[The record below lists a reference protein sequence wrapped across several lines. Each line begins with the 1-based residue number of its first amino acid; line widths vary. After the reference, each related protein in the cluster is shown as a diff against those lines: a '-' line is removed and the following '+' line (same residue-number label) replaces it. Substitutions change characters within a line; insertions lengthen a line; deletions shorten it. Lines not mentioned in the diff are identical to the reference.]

1 MKIKFCGM
9 SIKQIKDKF
18 KKADKGWKI
27 AFYVSQ
33 TVAIGLIIGG
43 FFCPPMGSIDG
54 SVLTAVG
61 ELFLFPTLYAAV
73 HIIMSGQDLKI
84 QKGDFTISSNK
95 DEEK

>member
-1 MKIKFCGM
+1 M
-9 SIKQIKDKF
+9 SVKQIKDKF
-18 KKADKGWKI
+18 KKADRGWKI

-43 FFCPPMGSIDG
+43 FFAPPVGVISG
-54 SVLTAVG
+54 SVLTAIG
-61 ELFLFPTLYAAV
+61 ELFMFPTLYAAV

>member
-1 MKIKFCGM
+1 M

-18 KKADKGWKI
+18 KKADKGWKV

-73 HIIMSGQDLKI
+73 HIILAGQDLKI
-84 QKGDFTISSNK
+84 QKGDFIISSNK
-95 DEEK
+95 DE

>member
-1 MKIKFCGM
+1 M

-33 TVAIGLIIGG
+33 TVAIGLIIAG
-43 FFCPPMGSIDG
+43 FFCPPMGTLDG

-73 HIIMSGQDLKI
+73 HIILAGQDLKI
-84 QKGDFTISSNK
+84 QKGDFIISSNK
-95 DEEK
+95 DE

>member
-1 MKIKFCGM
+1 M

-18 KKADKGWKI
+18 KKADKCWKV

-43 FFCPPMGSIDG
+43 FCVPPVGVISG

>member
-1 MKIKFCGM
+1 M

-18 KKADKGWKI
+18 KKADKCWKV

-43 FFCPPMGSIDG
+43 FCVPPVGVISG
-54 SVLTAVG
+54 SVLTAIG

-73 HIIMSGQDLKI
+73 HIIMSGQDLTIK
-84 QKGDFTISSNK
+84 KGDLEISSNK
-95 DEEK
+95 DKDE